1 MIIKKEKK
9 GNITIYYIQKDIDD
23 EKMKSLLNTYVKQ
36 SQIKDIID
44 SDADVYDNE
53 NGNLLIKFRKNKLSL
68 TKINEFYDNVINFA
82 MKETSNRGSA
92 TGSNKKNV
100 GDNPRIKTNIFG
112 FFDRFSPKQKALQKA
127 KGKRVALEVRECKFN
142 MDYPENY
149 KHSLPLIKEI
159 DDYYKKLIPKQY
171 SLQRKKANQT
181 HFKIAGTSFT
191 TVTTNVNFQTTI
203 HTDKGDDPEGFGN
216 LTVIERGDYEGGET
230 CFPQYG
236 IGVNARTTD
245 VLFMDVHNPHGNLP
259 IKKANKDV
267 IRLSIVCY
275 LRYKVWEKT
284 KNKSKKF
291 MLKHNLTLKNMRATS
306 TTKNKSKKHK

>member
-23 EKMKSLLNTYVKQ
+23 EKIKSLLNTYVKQ

-112 FFDRFSPKQKALQKA
+112 FFDRFSPKQKALQNA
-127 KGKRVALEVRECKFN
+127 KGKRIALEARECKFN
-142 MDYPENY
+142 MDNPEKY
-149 KHSLPLIKEI
+149 KHTLPLIQEI
-159 DDYYKKLIPKQY
+159 DEYYKKLIPKEY

-181 HFKIAGTSFT
+181 HFKIIGTSFT

-203 HTDKGDDPEGFGN
+203 HTDKGDDPDGFGN
-216 LTVIERGDYEGGET
+216 LTVIERGDYTGGET
-230 CFPQYG
+230 CLPQYG

-245 VLFMDVHNPHGNLP
+245 VLFMDVHNLHGNLP
-259 IKKANKDV
+259 IKKSNKDV

-275 LRYKVWEKT
+275 LRYKLWEKT
-284 KNKSKKF
+284 KNKSKRF
-291 MLKHNLTLKNMRATS
+291 MQKHNLTIKNMRAGM
-306 TTKNKSKKHK
+306 NKSKKNK